1 MMTKQKVEGQEKVSK
16 AKRKKP
22 GNTRNTRKKPADK
35 VAADTPVDVMKSNEW
50 VPHAKQIA
58 IARLLVNPENRGTKE
73 QKAKDAGITYKTLW
87 VWMQD
92 PNFVA
97 YLNSLINQYTD
108 AETAEV
114 WKALIR
120 KAKMGDVSA
129 IKLFFEMKGMY
140 KEQKK
145 VEHTGE
151 GGGPIDTE
159 LRIVIDYGDG
169 GDDG

>member
-1 MMTKQKVEGQEKVSK
+1 MQISPIFWQVMTMADEREAALNVRKSK
-16 AKRKKP
+16 DWIP
-22 GNTRNTRKKPADK
+22 ST
-35 VAADTPVDVMKSNEW
+35 
-50 VPHAKQIA
+50 KQIA
-58 IARLLVNPENRGTKE
+58 LAHLLVNPESRGTKE
-73 QKAKDAGITYKTLW
+73 KKAEEAGVTYKTLW
-87 VWMQD
+87 VWMKD

-97 YLNSLINQYTD
+97 YLNRLIHQYTD
-108 AETAEV
+108 AEIAEV

-120 KAKMGDVSA
+120 KAKIGDVSA

-159 LRIVIDYGDG
+159 LKIVIDYGDG
-169 GDDG
+169 RGDG